1 MLPSQD
7 HGSKMKSSDDIVKF
21 QFPEYKE
28 EQPGYLETYDAFAI
42 HPTLLEEANFSL
54 TMTAWLQR
62 ELSSQ

>member
-1 MLPSQD
+1 
-7 HGSKMKSSDDIVKF
+7 MKSSDDIVKF

-42 HPTLLEEANFSL
+42 HPTLLEEAIFSL